1 MIKKSILSK
10 PVPAILSTLILAGS
24 GLSPLS
30 VYASKIHLQDVGNP
44 GMDSGKPDKM
54 LMFADT
60 GLFPASTNANM
71 IIFPA
76 NGNPGNGY
84 GRLEYVPGNSGMA
97 FGRPDDVPGNPPADR
112 PAYINGLV
120 NFPEMPAR
128 VPDFTPPG
136 SGFGEAVVPV
146 PAAVWLFGSG
156 LLGLIGLA
164 RRRQ

>member
-10 PVPAILSTLILAGS
+10 SVPAILSTLILAGS

-54 LMFADT
+54 LMFEDT

-71 IIFPA
+71 IIFPV
-76 NGNPGNGY
+76 N
-84 GRLEYVPGNSGMA
+84 GNSGMG
-97 FGRPDDVPGNPPADR
+97 FGSPDDVPGNPPADR
-112 PAYINGLV
+112 LADIKGLE
-120 NFPEMPAR
+120 NFPEMR
-128 VPDFTPPG
+128 VQAPDFTPPG
-136 SGFGEAVVPV
+136 SDFGQAVVPV